1 MAQSRNV
8 QEVGARVEELLSEFR
23 SGADPSVSDR
33 AEELVRVLMELYGSG
48 LQRTLDLLGRE
59 PSGSEIVRRLA
70 QDPLVASLLSLHGL
84 HPVPVETR
92 IAEALEG
99 ARRYL
104 GGGEARLLGFDD
116 DGMAH
121 VKLEG
126 NLDTCSSSPL
136 GAKLAVEKAVTEAA
150 PEITGVV
157 VQMPP
162 VPTPFTGGPVQI
174 EIRPRPGPVP
184 VEIGRKPR

>member
-8 QEVGARVEELLSEFR
+8 QEVGARVEELLSELR
-23 SGADPSVSDR
+23 SGTDPSVVDR

-48 LQRTLDLLGRE
+48 LQRALDLVGRE

-70 QDPLVASLLSLHGL
+70 QDPLLASLMSLHGL

-92 IAEALEG
+92 IAEALES

-116 DGMAH
+116 DGMVH
-121 VKLEG
+121 IKLEG

-136 GAKLAVEKAVTEAA
+136 GAKLAVEKAVTEVA
-150 PEITGVV
+150 PEVAGVV

-162 VPTPFTGGPVQI
+162 PESPFTGGPVTVQI
-174 EIRPRPGPVP
+174 RQGPVP